1 MHKEN
6 YISIFLHQIEVDL
19 LSILQIILQCAEQTL
34 QTAYCQKHILNKCRG

>member
-1 MHKEN
+1 MHKDS
-6 YISIFLHQIEVDL
+6 YIRIFLHQIEVYL